1 MGQVMTLSQILIK
14 IHSDNLIRR
23 MTILMTSLITMRDL
37 NKASQ
42 KMSLLR
48 CLAMISL
55 CNPKPLQPIME
66 DLYLTRTI
74 LSLHFLQ
81 KKKRRKMD
89 LTKFSKPPPKAPKGK
104 ASAKLQKK
112 PTLRTNLHLWTP
124 RTTLQVVTLGKN
136 QSRLKKS

>member
-1 MGQVMTLSQILIK
+1 MTLSQILIK
-14 IHSDNLIRR
+14 IHLDNLIRR

-37 NKASQ
+37 NIASP

-48 CLAMISL
+48 CLAMISP

-74 LSLHFLQ
+74 LSLHFLP

-89 LTKFSKPPPKAPKGK
+89 STKFSKPPPKAPKDK
-104 ASAKLQKK
+104 ASAKLQRKLTH
-112 PTLRTNLHLWTP
+112 PTNLPLSTP
-124 RTTLQVVTLGKN
+124 KTTSLVVTLDKN